1 MYPRHLHDQPL
12 DRRKDTTYY
21 NPQTKEKL
29 KDNEKVYRIRGTI
42 GGDRINY
49 TGITKANTAA
59 MPVVKML
66 LQSVVSDDA
75 DFMTIDIKD
84 FYLNTD
90 LPRSE
95 WMRLPVK
102 FLSTTIMDKYDLHQY
117 THNGA
122 VLFEVVKSLYGLPHA
137 GKISQDSLITHLAA
151 HGYHQT
157 STTCLFRHE
166 SNGVTFTLVVDD
178 FGVKF
183 TNKQSAQHLIDCLKL
198 RYPLTVNWNAT
209 KYLGLSLR
217 FDKANRL
224 VGLSIPGYIRKLL
237 QRFPL
242 QITAPTHPPYIFHQT
257 TAQKSKYPSLIP
269 VHHSQPL
276 K

>member
-1 MYPRHLHDQPL
+1 M
-12 DRRKDTTYY
+12 
-21 NPQTKEKL
+21 
-29 KDNEKVYRIRGTI
+29 YRIRGTI

-49 TGITKANTAA
+49 TGITKTNTAA

-137 GKISQDSLITHLAA
+137 GKILQDSLITHLAA

-166 SNGVTFTLVVDD
+166 SNGVIFTLVVDD
-178 FGVKF
+178 FGVNF
-183 TNKQSAQHLIDCLKL
+183 ANKQSAQHLIDCLKL

-224 VGLSIPGYIRKLL
+224 VGLSIPGYVRKLL
-237 QRFPL
+237 QRPAVYFPPNYGSKVQVPIVDTSPPL
-242 QITAPTHPPYIFHQT
+242 SAPEVTEIQVQVICGALLYYRLPPL
-257 TAQKSKYPSLIP
+257 SLR
-269 VHHSQPL
+269 
-276 K
+276 